1 MTFDETTMRAHSIA
15 ANAAQE
21 MRDALGRGDRRPTD
35 HDLDLQFQAAKIFMQ
50 MESDPAPSVGVLRPS
65 SARAPQTAG
74 QRLSERIAERLA
86 GKLDEDALLADIHSH
101 ATAYRPAAPT
111 TQDDT

>member
-1 MTFDETTMRAHSIA
+1 MTRSGAAIADQPTTISICS
-15 ANAAQE
+15 
-21 MRDALGRGDRRPTD
+21 
-35 HDLDLQFQAAKIFMQ
+35 FQAAKIFMQ